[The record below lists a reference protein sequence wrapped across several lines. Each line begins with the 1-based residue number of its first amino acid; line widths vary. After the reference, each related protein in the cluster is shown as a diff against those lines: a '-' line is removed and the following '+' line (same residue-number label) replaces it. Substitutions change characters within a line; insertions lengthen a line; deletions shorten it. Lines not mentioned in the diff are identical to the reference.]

1 MRWFLKLFFLGAA
14 SMAVL
19 VCCKTNREANRTGV
33 NVLSGEESEDLKN
46 RIEDI
51 KKVFFLCPSPAE
63 MLGDIDINKFDY
75 QSWFLNPKDNA
86 DTYLD
91 MKTQTLNLGI
101 YITDLAYNALFGRHQ
116 ETLDYFETVQTLS
129 EKIRVTG
136 AINDEMI
143 RRVKD
148 NAVNLDSLFAI
159 SNEAFMNMV
168 SYCEKNSRSNTISL
182 LSIGAFIESLYL
194 AINMAAE
201 FQETD
206 QLINHLA
213 EQKYALDNLVS
224 FAETM
229 PDDKSVS
236 GLLVDMKPIRDI
248 YEQLQ
253 TEGGQTV
260 VKKDSTNKLVVSG
273 GKKIVLSEKDFL
285 RLKQET
291 GKIRNKITGNSGT

>member
-63 MLGDIDINKFDY
+63 MLGDIDVNKFDY

-229 PDDKSVS
+229 PDDESVS

-253 TEGGQTV
+253 TKGEQTV